1 MTLFIHAPF
10 ISKTIDEIA
19 ILRSSSGRMKNSG
32 KLEDLPSLL
41 SLSANEVEFVFWLF
55 LMLQLGLRV
64 ELQIQ
69 MVMLFTT
76 VG

>member
-10 ISKTIDEIA
+10 ISKTIDEIV

-41 SLSANEVEFVFWLF
+41 SLSAKEVEFVFWLF
-55 LMLQLGLRV
+55 LMLQLGVRV
-64 ELQIQ
+64 ELQIL
-69 MVMLFTT
+69 MVMLFAE
-76 VG
+76 G